1 MAAMWASNG
10 RLELRF
16 RHAFNVALGRSA
28 FHDRTALQ
36 KVRPARVLR
45 AGFCAPGLWV
55 EDYMSGVRRVLCF
68 NADFEINVP
77 RVASLASLAPT
88 EVHFNRRHALRAV
101 KQRFHKESNDHST

>member
-1 MAAMWASNG
+1 MVDWSCGSAMPLMWHG
-10 RLELRF
+10 QKRF
-16 RHAFNVALGRSA
+16 PRSHCFA
-28 FHDRTALQ
+28 
-36 KVRPARVLR
+36 KGRPARVLR

-77 RVASLASLAPT
+77 RVAPLASLAPT

>member
-28 FHDRTALQ
+28 FHDLCKKGVRRGCCALGF
-36 KVRPARVLR
+36 ARR
-45 AGFCAPGLWV
+45 G
-55 EDYMSGVRRVLCF
+55 SGSEIICLVRRVLCF

-77 RVASLASLAPT
+77 RVAPLASLAPT